1 MINILQDGFSN
12 FQNHFWIILCVF
24 LAIVWGQTVM
34 QKIFSKV
41 FDNQF
46 NADEYF
52 ALSLSGWVLP
62 VFCWAGI
69 YFLANILLGESF
81 ASIISIFIFVIPFF
95 FIRIKRISLVIFYL
109 LLFLLISL
117 FLRLAFLEQAI
128 FPAYFDSAEH
138 YRNIQNIVN
147 IYENKSSSL
156 FQYNYYHL
164 GYHFVSASLID
175 LFQFNKISFM
185 LIFGQMILTILPI
198 SFFFLLKQI
207 TQSNTVAFFT
217 CLIAG
222 FGFHMPAHLINWG
235 KYPALLS
242 LVGIQFVF
250 CLGYIFI
257 KHNWTQTQK
266 TKLYWLMGLSI
277 LITTLIHTR
286 TLIVFLLLATSLF
299 ITYQIKRLPIRTQ
312 YFSFIFLFIIFGIE
326 IYYIAQNP
334 ALFPFVTG
342 YTQRDLW
349 SLILVLFLIP
359 LSIKSFPNL
368 VYFLLSTLCLSIFF
382 LFLPIS
388 LLNFGTQTL
397 LDRPFVQMLAY
408 FPLSIIAGLGIA
420 GLISMTKK
428 IPYFKF
434 FIYIFLFIFI
444 VLNTNFNYNFYPS
457 DCCQLVSQD
466 DVTTIAWINNNLPV
480 DAKILIAS
488 SRLYVTS
495 YEPTQTQAGAD
506 AGIWIQPL
514 ISRVTILAPTELN
527 FELVDTYIRLCSQN
541 IHYIYIGSMPQS
553 FNQIKIASYPDWYSP
568 IFLLPHAQ
576 VYEII
581 GCK

>member
-52 ALSLSGWVLP
+52 VLSLSGWIFP

-81 ASIISIFIFVIPFF
+81 ASIISILIIVIPFF

-242 LVGIQFVF
+242 LVGIQFLF
-250 CLGYIFI
+250 CLGYILV
-257 KHNWTQTQK
+257 KYNLTRNQK
-266 TKLYWLMGLSI
+266 SKLYGLIVLSI
-277 LITTLIHTR
+277 LITALIHTR
-286 TLIVFLLLATSLF
+286 TLIVFIVFVISFF
-299 ITYQIKRLPIRTQ
+299 ITSQIKKTPSRFQ
-312 YFSFIFLFIIFGIE
+312 YFSFTLLFIFIAIEVFYITNSPVIF
-326 IYYIAQNP
+326 P
-334 ALFPFVTG
+334 LLSG
-342 YTQRDLW
+342 YTERDLW
-349 SLILVLFLIP
+349 ALVFVLLLIP
-359 LSIKSFPNL
+359 FSIKFFPNL
-368 VYFLLSTLCLSIFF
+368 IFFLLTTLCLSMFF

-388 LLNFGTQTL
+388 LFNYGTQTL

-408 FPLSIIAGLGIA
+408 IPLSIIAGLGFA
-420 GLISMTKK
+420 GLIQITQKFRHAKFVIGFILFGFVVFNAK
-428 IPYFKF
+428 I
-434 FIYIFLFIFI
+434 
-444 VLNTNFNYNFYPS
+444 NYDFYPS
-457 DCCQLVSQD
+457 DCCQLVSRD
-466 DVTTIAWINNNLPV
+466 DLSAISWIDNNIPANE
-480 DAKILIAS
+480 KILIAATQI
-488 SRLYVTS
+488 YVTS
-495 YEPTQTQAGAD
+495 YEPTGPAAVD

-514 ISRVTILAPTELN
+514 TNNITQFAFINTN
-527 FELVDTYIRLCSQN
+527 FEEQETLAYLCEKK
-541 IHYIYIGSMPQS
+541 IKYIYIGSTPQS
-553 FNQIKIASYPDWYSP
+553 FNEIQIASKPNWYHP
-568 IFLLPHAQ
+568 IFLLPKVKIYQ
-576 VYEII
+576 VI
-581 GCK
+581 GCD